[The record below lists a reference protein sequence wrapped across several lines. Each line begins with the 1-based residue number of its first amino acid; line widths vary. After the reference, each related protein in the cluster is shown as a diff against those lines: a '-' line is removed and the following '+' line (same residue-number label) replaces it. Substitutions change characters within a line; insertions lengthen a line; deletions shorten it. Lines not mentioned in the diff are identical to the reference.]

1 MTLEILKSI
10 TNSVTFVRETV
21 ENYFKRIGNTKGGRV
36 KCPTIEDTYSNRF
49 SMKLTPIAANQT
61 ELSFTNGAQV
71 FFSYKTPVA
80 AYCPLR
86 GYIKT
91 AKFWSVTT
99 SRHINK
105 WLKGIDNVTEVSQDY
120 LYELGHVSP

>member
-1 MTLEILKSI
+1 
-10 TNSVTFVRETV
+10 
-21 ENYFKRIGNTKGGRV
+21 
-36 KCPTIEDTYSNRF
+36 
-49 SMKLTPIAANQT
+49 MKLTPIATNQT

-86 GYIKT
+86 GYIRT
-91 AKFWSVTT
+91 EKFWSVTT

-105 WLKGIDNVTEVSQDY
+105 WLKDVNNVTEVSQDY
-120 LYELGHVSP
+120 LYELGRVSS